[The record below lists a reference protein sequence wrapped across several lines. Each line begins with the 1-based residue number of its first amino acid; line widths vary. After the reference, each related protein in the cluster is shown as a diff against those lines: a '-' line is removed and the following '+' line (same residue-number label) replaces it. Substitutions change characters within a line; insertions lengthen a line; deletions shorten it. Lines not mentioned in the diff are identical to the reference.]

1 MFMRYLSDMKVLPM
15 ELCDSLG
22 NTIAQM
28 VINFKLLKVWR
39 GQKETLI
46 ADIKNRKQTK
56 IG

>member
-1 MFMRYLSDMKVLPM
+1 M